1 MGRLSTHVL
10 DTANGRPAAG
20 MTIEF
25 MEQVQGAWQLLK
37 TVRTNSD
44 GRADER
50 GVAQRGPQGGAMR
63 TGTWKLVSMA
73 ALTWRTTLCGRST
86 MAHCHRVS

>member
-25 MEQVQGAWQLLK
+25 MEQVQGQWQLLK
-37 TVRTNSD
+37 TVKTNSD
-44 GRADER
+44 GRIGRYDRFEQIARIFLRADL
-50 GVAQRGPQGGAMR
+50 A
-63 TGTWKLVSMA
+63 
-73 ALTWRTTLCGRST
+73 
-86 MAHCHRVS
+86 

>member
-25 MEQVQGAWQLLK
+25 MEQVQGQLLQIHK
-37 TVRTNSD
+37 T
-44 GRADER
+44 
-50 GVAQRGPQGGAMR
+50 QR
-63 TGTWKLVSMA
+63 L
-73 ALTWRTTLCGRST
+73 
-86 MAHCHRVS
+86 